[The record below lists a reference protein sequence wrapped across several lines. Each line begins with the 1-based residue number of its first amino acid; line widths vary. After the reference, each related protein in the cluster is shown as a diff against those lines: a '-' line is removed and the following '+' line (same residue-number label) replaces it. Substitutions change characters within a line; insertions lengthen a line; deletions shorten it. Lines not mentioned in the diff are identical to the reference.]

1 MRRFIYRLA
10 AVAALMLCAAGLAFG
25 YVAYVGTKLDRE
37 SKAYVDEAVVDI
49 TTHWDKDAFM
59 RRASPQLLQ
68 AIKPE
73 ELASFFVFY
82 SSLGPLVAY
91 QGSSGSSMLSTLVR
105 AGRNIAGRIVSVRY
119 MARATFQE
127 GDADIQVT
135 LVKIGNAWKLQG
147 FRVDSPV
154 LVTKAVH
161 RKT

>member
-1 MRRFIYRLA
+1 VRRLLYRLG
-10 AVAALMLCAAGLAFG
+10 VAAGVIFCLGGVAFG
-25 YVAYVGTKLDRE
+25 YVAYLGSQLDRE

-49 TTHWDKDAFM
+49 VQHWDKDAFV

-73 ELASFFVFY
+73 ELDSFFQFY
-82 SSLGPLVAY
+82 SSLGTLVDY
-91 QGSSGSSMLSTLVR
+91 QGSNGSSTIAALVR
-105 AGRNIAGRIVSVRY
+105 GRGTVAVRY
-119 MARATFQE
+119 VARAKFQE

-135 LVKIGNAWKLQG
+135 AVKVGGDWKLQG

-154 LVTKAVH
+154 LVTKAVG